1 MLTRFRSDILA
12 ALLLLALSIAFLWP
26 VVGGGKTLLPVDNL
40 YQYLPWQAQAAA
52 TGASTPYNALL
63 SDLILENYPWK
74 HFIVDS
80 LQSRQL
86 PLWNP
91 YLFGG
96 VPFLAAGQQS
106 ALYPLSILFY
116 VIPLTQAFGYFA
128 VLTLFLAALNMYI
141 LARVL
146 GAGPVGGVIAGV
158 SYAFSSFFVVSIVFP
173 MIISAAAWLPLLL
186 VIAELLA
193 RRNAGRAPLLIA
205 GGAIVVGIQFLAG
218 HVEIAYYNMMV
229 LGFYTLARAIMLW
242 RERRSVRPG
251 ALLIGQ
257 MAVIVMLG
265 VGLAGV
271 QIVPLFE
278 LVRTSFR
285 QGSASYSDVVG
296 WAYPLRQIVTFFI
309 PDFYG
314 NPSHHSYFDLVER
327 TSKAAPTVFWGIKNY
342 VEAGSYVGIL
352 PLLLAV
358 VAILRRV
365 KQWGIFTLLAVL
377 SLLFAFGT
385 PLYAA
390 LFYGLPGYNQLH
402 SAFRWVYPFTLCMS
416 LLAGMAFGTRGRG
429 DAETRGRE
437 DAETRGREDGET
449 RGREDGE
456 TRGHGDAET
465 RGHREGDTGAR
476 RVAIAAAVGGVVGL
490 LVMTVAAL
498 YPAPFVGVADAVL
511 RRSNLA
517 QAAFASGQ
525 MFFSYEAHNL
535 LLFFAF
541 LAGAGVVILLALRRW
556 RWWPVAAI
564 ALLVIDLFSI
574 GYGFNPRSDPK
585 LLDQTPPAVA
595 FLQQDKDIFRVGT
608 LDMPDQKLFNQ
619 NSLMPYG
626 IQDIRGYDSIIPR
639 RYTEYMNMIEG
650 QGELLYN
657 RISPFYWAGSLDSA
671 LVDLLNVK
679 YIATT
684 QRLSNPKLSLV
695 YDGEVL
701 IYQNKNVLPRAF
713 LVQQAQVITDEAALK
728 TAMKSLNPTKEVL
741 IEEAAVFPHHP
752 DPSSTRNP
760 ATSKMG
766 AWIRQYTP
774 NKVTVEVSL
783 PWPSY
788 LVLSDSYFPGWIADL
803 RPAGKPDADAVTVPI
818 LRADYNFRA
827 VALDAGEYEVTFR
840 YSPLS
845 LRVGMLA
852 SVLSFV
858 ILLLIGATM
867 VWGRLY
873 HDEGAEGGTV
883 RRVAKNSLLPMIAN
897 LTSRLVSFGFAII
910 TVRILGAEGQGKYGL
925 AVVVI
930 GYFDILTQFGL
941 NALLTREV
949 AADRSKGNF
958 YLSNTIVLRLLLW
971 LASLPMIAAYIYLMK
986 LPWDTALAIILFAV
1000 MLVPSN
1006 LAQALSSVFNAYEK
1020 MEYPAAVTIITTV
1033 LQVALGTTVLLAGW
1047 GIVGLAA
1054 TSIAVNLATV
1064 IMFLYPLS
1072 TRFFRPH
1079 LEFSAQACKQ
1089 MMVQS
1094 YPLMINHLL
1103 ATVFY
1108 KIDAVLMKPLIG
1120 GEKADAALGYYSTA
1134 YKFIDGLNIIP
1145 SYLTMAIF
1153 PLMSRYARETNDALR
1168 RAYIL
1173 SLRLLVIL
1181 ALPLSVGTCL
1191 LADRIILIS
1200 FGAKMLPQSGQALAI
1215 VIWFLPFS
1223 FINSVTQYALI
1234 AVNQQHYLT
1243 RAFIIG
1249 AVFNVVANVLLI
1261 PRYGFQGAA
1270 LTTVLSE
1277 IVLFVPFYYSVR
1289 KNITTLPFAELF
1301 WRPVVASVVMG
1312 GVIWLLRDAS
1322 LLLVTPAAMLVYAV
1336 MLLALGA
1343 LTQEDWELVKKAV
1356 HG

>member
-1 MLTRFRSDILA
+1 MEKRLLTRFRSDILA

-52 TGASTPYNALL
+52 TGATTPYNALL

-116 VIPLTQAFGYFA
+116 IIPLTQAFGYVA
-128 VLTLFLAALNMYI
+128 VITLFLAALNMYI

-158 SYAFSSFFVVSIVFP
+158 TYAFSSFFVVSIVFP

-186 VIAELLA
+186 VVVELLA
-193 RRNAGRAPLLIA
+193 RRSVGRAPLLIG
-205 GGAIVVGIQFLAG
+205 GGATIVGIQFLAG

-229 LGFYTLARAIMLW
+229 LGFYTLARAVMLW
-242 RERRSVRPG
+242 RDQHSLRPA

-257 MAVIVMLG
+257 MSVVVILG
-265 VGLAGV
+265 VGLGGV

-285 QGSASYSDVVG
+285 QGSASYKDVVG

-327 TSKAAPTVFWGIKNY
+327 TTKSAPAIFWGIKNY

-358 VAILRRV
+358 VAVLRRV
-365 KQWGIFTLLAVL
+365 RQWGVFTLLAVL

-385 PLYAA
+385 PLYAV

-416 LLAGMAFGTRGRG
+416 LLAGLAVGRG
-429 DAETRGRE
+429 GGEGGRGGDAKTRRRE
-437 DAETRGREDGET
+437 DAGMGGRGEAVT
-449 RGREDGE
+449 
-456 TRGHGDAET
+456 
-465 RGHREGDTGAR
+465 R
-476 RVAIAAAVGGVVGL
+476 RVAIVAAVGGGLGL
-490 LVMTVAAL
+490 LAIAVAAL
-498 YPAPFVGVADAVL
+498 YPALFVGVADRVL
-511 RRSNLA
+511 SRSNLA

-525 MFFSYEAHNL
+525 MFFSYEARNL
-535 LLFFAF
+535 FLFFAF
-541 LAGAGVVILLALRRW
+541 LTGAGVVILLALRRW
-556 RWWPVAAI
+556 RWWPAATI
-564 ALLVIDLFSI
+564 ALLVIDLFCI

-585 LLDQTPPAVA
+585 LLAETPPAVA

-608 LDMPDQKLFNQ
+608 LDLPDQKLFNQ

-684 QRLSNPKLSLV
+684 QHLTNPKLSLV

-701 IYQNKNVLPRAF
+701 IYQNQKALPRAF
-713 LVQQAQVITDEAALK
+713 LVQQAQVIGDEAALK
-728 TAMKSLNPTKEVL
+728 TAMKSLDPRSEVL
-741 IEEAAVFPHHP
+741 LEEQPVFANHP
-752 DPSSTRNP
+752 DLSSKRQP
-760 ATSKMG
+760 QTSKMG

-774 NKVTVEVSL
+774 NRVTVEVSL

-803 RPAGKPDADAVTVPI
+803 RPADKPDADPVTVPI
-818 LRADYNFRA
+818 LRANYNFRA

-858 ILLLIGATM
+858 ILLLTGATM
-867 VWGRLY
+867 IWGRLY
-873 HDEGAEGGTV
+873 HDEGAEAGTV
-883 RRVAKNSLLPMIAN
+883 RRVAKNSLLPMVAN

-910 TVRILGAEGQGKYGL
+910 TVRILGAEGQGKYTL

-971 LASLPMIAAYIYLMK
+971 VASLPIIAGYIYLMK
-986 LPWDTALAIILFAV
+986 LPWDTALAIILFAI

-1054 TSIAVNLATV
+1054 TSIVVNLATV
-1064 IMFLYPLS
+1064 ILFIYPLT
-1072 TRFFRPH
+1072 TRFFRPR
-1079 LEFSAQACKQ
+1079 LEFDGQAGKR
-1089 MMVQS
+1089 MMADS
-1094 YPLMINHLL
+1094 YPLMINHFL

-1108 KIDAVLMKPLIG
+1108 RIDAVLMKPLIG
-1120 GEKADAALGYYSTA
+1120 GERSDAALGYYGTA

-1145 SYLTMAIF
+1145 AYLTMAIF
-1153 PLMSRYARETNDALR
+1153 PLMSRYAREASDALR

-1173 SLRLLVIL
+1173 SLRLLIL
-1181 ALPLSVGTCL
+1181 IALPLSVGVCL
-1191 LADRIILIS
+1191 LADRIILVT
-1200 FGAKMLPQSGQALAI
+1200 FGVKMLPAGQALAI
-1215 VIWFLPFS
+1215 LIWFLPFS

-1243 RAFIIG
+1243 RAFVIG
-1249 AVFNVVANVLLI
+1249 AVFNIVANIIAI

-1277 IVLFVPFYYSVR
+1277 IVLFLPFYYSVR
-1289 KNITTLPFAELF
+1289 KNISVLPFAELF
-1301 WRPVVASVVMG
+1301 WRPVVASAVMG
-1312 GVIWLLRDAS
+1312 AVIWLLRSSS
-1322 LLLVTPAAMLVYAV
+1322 LLLIVPAAMIIYAV
-1336 MLLALGA
+1336 LLLVLGA
-1343 LTQEDWELVKKAV
+1343 LTKEDWELVKRV
-1356 HG
+1356 RG